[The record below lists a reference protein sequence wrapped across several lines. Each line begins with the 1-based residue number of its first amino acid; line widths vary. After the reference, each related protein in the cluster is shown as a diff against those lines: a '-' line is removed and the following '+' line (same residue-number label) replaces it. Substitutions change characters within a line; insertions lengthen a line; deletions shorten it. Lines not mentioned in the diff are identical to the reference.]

1 MGFKIEKAGMEG
13 VEEIAE
19 LYVPLSPLKFDA
31 LPSSFASLVQSFDS
45 IHAILR
51 LGSERTV

>member
-1 MGFKIEKAGMEG
+1 MGLKIEKAGMEG

-31 LPSSFASLVQSFDS
+31 LLLRVSRS
-45 IHAILR
+45 IL
-51 LGSERTV
+51 